1 MLGYKKIALIL
12 ISSILLCG
20 CTNEI
25 DQTEGTPGL
34 YISDNAVVQ
43 TGDGQASAYA
53 YSDMTVIDASDGGS
67 LVYRG
72 EGGETIVGAAGSSD
86 MLFVLTYCDSLSGSI
101 ISDDGNYVVSGDAA
115 VGDDQTGHMPFTL
128 IAVNK
133 NGSALET
140 AIWESGFIMAGAEL
154 VITDPDKAL
163 LLGAG
168 QEIDTFPA
176 AIFGEL
182 LGYYQGK
189 LYMVYHTYE
198 EDGGASQRYAY
209 CYEQQSDGSFVK
221 SQDTLCMTIMDLYDQ
236 EYRFCGDAED
246 LFVGLNVYDRL
257 LVWKQEASKVYAI
270 AADGSILWE
279 KQIDSRIT
287 GIKGT
292 DGRLLLAVGRPA
304 DADGWYVDRWY
315 YFIYDLESTFSDGS
329 DVKEGTYAWSDGTCL
344 DVRDGYLYFYRY
356 NKPAYNQNQYYFYRC
371 DLYDAEAKE
380 ELLFET
386 VDIAGQPYQ
395 REGNNG
401 VAGFTVQG
409 DACYYMDFDGKSLW
423 WFSCNLAD
431 DAHMLTRLDV
441 VDEYHGIFDMCEI
454 TYATDSYRCGN
465 CGELIYEYYVEGM
478 QLYGDGDP
486 AIDQINET
494 LAEELDSTL
503 TSMKERMEGYQTSG
517 AVWDHLCDS
526 YTARITLEEE
536 VDGITKYRFDK
547 DGQEEELIC
556 LEADYSGYDYSGG
569 AHGYPWR
576 LHFLFDLSDGSEIGM
591 ADVIGVSEEE
601 FRALAAEYT
610 VADYLGENGR
620 LYFETDEDTLYE
632 TVYKYAGFDCE
643 MYLGADGVVV
653 EYFPYHLGPYGSG
666 TIEVT
671 VPYEELGLKLL
682 EIYGV
687 NE

>member
-1 MLGYKKIALIL
+1 MGYKKIALIL
-12 ISSILLCG
+12 ISLLLCG
-20 CTNEI
+20 CVYGI
-25 DQTEGTPGL
+25 DQAEGMPDP
-34 YISDNAVVQ
+34 YISGNAAGQ
-43 TGDGQASAYA
+43 TGDGQASVYA
-53 YSDMTVIDASDGGS
+53 YSDRTVIDVSDGGS
-67 LVYRG
+67 IVCRVK
-72 EGGETIVGAAGSSD
+72 EDEMIVGAAGSSD
-86 MLFVLTYCDSLSGSI
+86 TFFVLAYREATST
-101 ISDDGNYVVSGDAA
+101 GNEQAEY
-115 VGDDQTGHMPFTL
+115 MPFTL
-128 IAVNK
+128 FAMSK
-133 NGSALET
+133 NGSDLDSAVFEN
-140 AIWESGFIMAGAEL
+140 GFIMAGAEL
-154 VITDPDKAL
+154 EITDPDKGL
-163 LLGAG
+163 FLGAG

-209 CYEQQSDGSFVK
+209 CYEQQPDGSFAK
-221 SQDTLCMTIMDLYDQ
+221 LQDTLCMTIMDLYDQ
-236 EYRFCGDAED
+236 GYLFCGDAED
-246 LFVGLNVYDRL
+246 LFTGLNVYDRL
-257 LVWKQEASKVYAI
+257 LVWKQEESKVYAI

-287 GIKGT
+287 SIKGT
-292 DGRLLLAVGRPA
+292 DGGLLLAVGRPE
-304 DADGWYVDRWY
+304 DADGWY

-329 DVKEGTYAWSDGTCL
+329 DVKEGVYAWSDGTCL

-356 NKPAYNQNQYYFYRC
+356 NKPAYNQNQYFFYRC

-409 DACYYMDFDGKSLW
+409 DACYYMDFDGVSLW
-423 WFSCNLAD
+423 WFSCDLAD
-431 DAHMLTRLDV
+431 DAHTLTRLDV
-441 VDEYHGIFDMCEI
+441 VNEYHGIFDMCEI

-478 QLYGDGDP
+478 QLYGDGNP
-486 AIDQINET
+486 VIDQINET

-503 TSMKERMEGYQTSG
+503 TSMKEQLKDYQTSG

-526 YTARITLEEE
+526 FTNRMTLEAE
-536 VDGITKYRFDK
+536 VDGITKYCFRK
-547 DGQEEELIC
+547 EGQEEELIC
-556 LEADYSGYDYSGG
+556 LEADYSGYEYSGG

-576 LHFLFDLSDGSEIGM
+576 LHFLFDCSDGSEIDM

-601 FRALAAEYT
+601 FRVLAAEYT
-610 VADYLGENGR
+610 VADYLGENGG
-620 LYFETDEDTLYE
+620 LYFKTEEDALYE
-632 TVYKYAGFDCE
+632 TVYQYAGFDCQ

-653 EYFPYHLGPYGSG
+653 EYSPYHLGPYASG

-671 VPYEELGLKLL
+671 VPYEKLGLKLL